1 MEEGE
6 NGCGGLAV
14 EEEKWRFQAEMMRAE
29 CNLLRMEKEIAVK
42 KLQRT
47 RVKMDKTLRSAVHTL
62 VSVSHF
68 SLSVFLIISVLTLL
82 SGLFD
87 CSIGIRITQ
96 FCL

>member
-6 NGCGGLAV
+6 GGCGELAV

-29 CNLLRMEKEIAVK
+29 CNLLRMEKHIAVK

-47 RVKMDKTLRSAVHTL
+47 RVKMEKSLRSAVHNL
-62 VSVSHF
+62 LSVSAF
-68 SLSVFLIISVLTLL
+68 SLRLSISAFLIISIL

-87 CSIGIRITQ
+87 C
-96 FCL
+96 CD